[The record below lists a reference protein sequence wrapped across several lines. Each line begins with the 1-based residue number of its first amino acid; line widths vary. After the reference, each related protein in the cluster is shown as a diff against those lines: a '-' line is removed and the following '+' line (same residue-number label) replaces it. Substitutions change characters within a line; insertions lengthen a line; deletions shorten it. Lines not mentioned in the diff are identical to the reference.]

1 MARASV
7 ELSSLRQSRAS
18 MEYEDDVELKVSFK
32 DLDGACEELIEYEVG
47 SFVSAMPSSGSR
59 AQFQRKSGWCT
70 RCRRLLSSAT
80 ARPEEVVTIMRGY
93 FWKFNTGV
101 ELSSESLGK
110 LANWRRRIFCLQRK
124 SATTVITYL
133 SEKENGVLQ
142 LACVVQG
149 AHFHICPWR
158 QTCRVSR
165 LPEPGVELEVPESS
179 REELYDSMRQYDVA
193 FAGKAM
199 SSSYASLIP
208 ERLQVLYFRQLQD
221 AMEPSLI
228 LGARPELMRVWEG
241 VLQEA
246 VPSLHIDLDMPGGLK
261 ASAREA

>member
-1 MARASV
+1 MAGASV
-7 ELSSLRQSRAS
+7 ELSSLRQNRAS
-18 MEYEDDVELKVSFK
+18 TECEDDVELKVSFK

-59 AQFQRKSGWCT
+59 AHFQRKSGWCR
-70 RCRRLLSSAT
+70 RCRGLLSSAT
-80 ARPEEVVTIMRGY
+80 ASEEVVTIMRGY

-165 LPEPGVELEVPESS
+165 LPGVELEVPESS

-193 FAGKAM
+193 FAGKPM

-208 ERLQVLYFRQLQD
+208 ERFTADWSCRC
-221 AMEPSLI
+221 
-228 LGARPELMRVWEG
+228 VWP
-241 VLQEA
+241 Q
-246 VPSLHIDLDMPGGLK
+246 PGDRSAK
-261 ASAREA
+261 ACRY